1 MAPPAALL
9 SGSAGCALNRSGGP
23 CSPSD
28 GRHLHAGTHFA
39 GTRASQLVVN
49 DAVGT
54 LSAARSGTSRPVV
67 LITRV
72 PRGFTTRLPRTLG
85 QEASDGGEG
94 LSGVQRGRGVEEES
108 LGDARGVGRRV
119 GVGRR
124 GSWRVDRGGGRV
136 GNRWRG
142 WRSDRRRGV
151 RGRGSRGGNNN
162 VAARK
167 ISGSGVDVALGS
179 DSGESTVVLGVVKRT
194 GGSGHPLGARLVES
208 VPVDDAVGVVERQ
221 GLRVAAR
228 VDNRVLRNIRKRE
241 SVGRGRDDNVGA
253 LSVKFDGWVHV

>member
-9 SGSAGCALNRSGGP
+9 SGSAGRALDGSGGP

-28 GRHLHAGTHFA
+28 GRHLHAGTHRA

-72 PRGFTTRLPRTLG
+72 PRGFTARFPRTLG
-85 QEASDGGEG
+85 QEASDGGES

-124 GSWRVDRGGGRV
+124 SSWRLNRGRGRR

-142 WRSDRRRGV
+142 
-151 RGRGSRGGNNN
+151 
-162 VAARK
+162 
-167 ISGSGVDVALGS
+167 
-179 DSGESTVVLGVVKRT
+179 
-194 GGSGHPLGARLVES
+194 
-208 VPVDDAVGVVERQ
+208 
-221 GLRVAAR
+221 
-228 VDNRVLRNIRKRE
+228 
-241 SVGRGRDDNVGA
+241 
-253 LSVKFDGWVHV
+253 